1 MSEATDSEPLL
12 ALEPLTAFLDAA
24 GLGSGPIEARPIGA
38 GHSNVT
44 FLISRGNVRF
54 CLRRPPRGPLP
65 RSAHDVVREARL
77 QLALSAHGVRTPE
90 VLAVC
95 DDTGVIG
102 APFYVMEFLEGHVLE
117 AELPAVFGTGDRP
130 AEGVGEQIAQQ
141 LVDRL
146 VELHAVD
153 PAAEQLAGFGRPSGY
168 LERQISR
175 FRGLFEANA
184 TRSIPEL
191 EAIAE
196 WLAAHRPQHSDSTV
210 VHGDYR
216 LGNVM
221 FADRRPPEIS
231 ALLDWEMATLGDPL
245 ADLGYLTATWAQDG
259 DPRDP
264 ILDLSA
270 LTRRPGFPE
279 RDWIAAHYAQ
289 ATGRDVS
296 ALAWYQVLALWKASI
311 FLENSYG
318 RFVAGT
324 TSDPFFASLEQGVPR
339 LAGRALALALAL
351 TDA

>member
-1 MSEATDSEPLL
+1 MSEASDPEPLL
-12 ALEPLTAFLDAA
+12 ALAPLAAYLDAA
-24 GLGSGPIEARPIGA
+24 GLGTGPIEAQPIGG

-44 FLISRGNVRF
+44 FLVSRGDTRF

-95 DDTGVIG
+95 EDTAVIG
-102 APFYVMEFLEGHVLE
+102 APFYVMGFLEGHVLE
-117 AELPAVFGTGDRP
+117 AELPAVLAAGDRP
-130 AEGVGEQIAQQ
+130 AAGVGEQIAQQ

-153 PAAEQLAGFGRPSGY
+153 PTAEQLAVFGRPSGY
-168 LERQISR
+168 LERQIGR
-175 FRGLFEANA
+175 FRGLLQANA
-184 TRSIPEL
+184 TRPIPEL
-191 EAIAE
+191 ETVAD

-221 FADRRPPEIS
+221 FADRTPPEIT

-245 ADLGYLTATWAQDG
+245 ADLGYLTATWAQAD

-264 ILDLSA
+264 ILDLSS
-270 LTRRPGFPE
+270 LTRTAGFPG
-279 RDWIAAHYAQ
+279 RNWIAARYAQ

-324 TSDPFFASLEQGVPR
+324 TADPFFASLEQGVPR
-339 LAGRALALALAL
+339 LAGRALALALTNA
-351 TDA
+351 